1 MVATGNPKLKR
12 KNISTES
19 KAEPVKKAL
28 KKSDILLQLRALQ
41 AKYDTLEEEH
51 NHLIEEKKGDV
62 ESILLLEETVKLLEN
77 RTSKAEQKSVTVQT
91 EVIRCEEC
99 EFPAEDIHELV
110 DHMYG
115 SHPLESESEIECY
128 HCGDNFP
135 EKKDLMNHRK
145 LIHIEKVKP
154 CSYFLEGHCNFEDE
168 CWYNH
173 SITGSND
180 LKTEFKCRVCDNI
193 FIDRNDFMKHRKKE
207 HVQNVVFCKNA
218 LKGTCKFGAKKC
230 WFNHNENEMSYIS
243 QNVEDSDNL
252 NNEMIAKIFE
262 MMEKFT
268 ERIVQIENK
277 I

>member
-99 EFPAEDIHELV
+99 EFPAEDIDELV

-115 SHPLESESEIECY
+115 AHPLESNNEIECY
-128 HCGDNFP
+128 
-135 EKKDLMNHRK
+135 
-145 LIHIEKVKP
+145 
-154 CSYFLEGHCNFEDE
+154 Y
-168 CWYNH
+168 
-173 SITGSND
+173 
-180 LKTEFKCRVCDNI
+180 
-193 FIDRNDFMKHRKKE
+193 
-207 HVQNVVFCKNA
+207 
-218 LKGTCKFGAKKC
+218 
-230 WFNHNENEMSYIS
+230 
-243 QNVEDSDNL
+243 
-252 NNEMIAKIFE
+252 
-262 MMEKFT
+262 
-268 ERIVQIENK
+268 
-277 I
+277 